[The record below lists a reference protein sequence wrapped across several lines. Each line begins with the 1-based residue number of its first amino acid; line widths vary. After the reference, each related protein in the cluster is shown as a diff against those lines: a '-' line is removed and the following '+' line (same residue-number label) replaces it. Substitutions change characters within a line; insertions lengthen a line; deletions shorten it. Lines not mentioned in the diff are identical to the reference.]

1 MMLIDRFLSDEQDPK
16 AVEKVLGKLN
26 DMLTT
31 NEELIYLA
39 VQKKPAV
46 NLLPD
51 CIAVSTKRIFYCEPA
66 NFGITMNFKDISWKS
81 IKEVS
86 FKEELFGSKFI
97 CVPQHGENIITEYI
111 PKVQARKLYQA
122 AYEQLE
128 GFKEQQL
135 AAEADRRAQQPGA
148 ASDRHS
154 SATDIPFID
163 ITPSPAADYPSKN
176 TGRPDTDMG
185 TADAASTSGSLFNP
199 ASPDVAAGYKSPFP
213 PAAPAGAAEAS
224 GYDPSA
230 AKLPPYVSGG
240 SASASA
246 PVEEPEDETTLK
258 LRKLKTLYDKQLITL
273 EEYEAKKADILDS
286 F

>member
-1 MMLIDRFLSDEQDPK
+1 MNLIDRFLSDEQDPK

-26 DMLTT
+26 DMLST

-39 VQKKPAV
+39 VQKRPAV

-51 CIAVSTKRIFYCEPA
+51 CIAVSNKRIFYCEPA

-97 CVPQHGENIITEYI
+97 CVPQHGENMTTEYI

-128 GFKEQQL
+128 GFREQQRL
-135 AAEADRRAQQPGA
+135 AELEEKRAQQPA
-148 ASDRHS
+148 PV
-154 SATDIPFID
+154 ATIEIPVQE
-163 ITPSPAADYPSKN
+163 ITAVETPAIAY
-176 TGRPDTDMG
+176 T
-185 TADAASTSGSLFNP
+185 
-199 ASPDVAAGYKSPFP
+199 P
-213 PAAPAGAAEAS
+213 P
-224 GYDPSA
+224 
-230 AKLPPYVSGG
+230 
-240 SASASA
+240 A

-258 LRKLKTLYDKQLITL
+258 LRKLKTLYDKQLITQD
-273 EEYEAKKADILDS
+273 EYEAKKADILDS

>member
-1 MMLIDRFLSDEQDPK
+1 MILIDRFLSDEQDPK

-26 DMLTT
+26 DMLTS
-31 NEELIYLA
+31 NEELIYMA

-51 CIAVSTKRIFYCEPA
+51 CIAVSNKRIFYCEPG

-86 FKEELFGSKFI
+86 FKEEIFGSKFI
-97 CVPQHGENIITEYI
+97 CVPLHGENIITEYI

-128 GFKEQQL
+128 AFKEQQRQ
-135 AAEADRRAQQPGA
+135 AELEDRR
-148 ASDRHS
+148 S
-154 SATDIPFID
+154 STSPVTVNTATAEQ
-163 ITPSPAADYPSKN
+163 PAADETPKAFFSQ
-176 TGRPDTDMG
+176 P
-185 TADAASTSGSLFNP
+185 
-199 ASPDVAAGYKSPFP
+199 VA
-213 PAAPAGAAEAS
+213 
-224 GYDPSA
+224 
-230 AKLPPYVSGG
+230 
-240 SASASA
+240 A

-258 LRKLKTLYDKQLITL
+258 LRKLKSLYDKHLITQ

-286 F
+286 L

>member
-1 MMLIDRFLSDEQDPK
+1 MILIDRFLSDEQDPK

-39 VQKKPAV
+39 VQKRPAV

-51 CIAVSTKRIFYCEPA
+51 CIVVSNKRIFYCEPA

-81 IKEVS
+81 IKEIS
-86 FKEELFGSKFI
+86 FKEEIFGSKFI

-128 GFKEQQL
+128 AFKEQQRQTEL
-135 AAEADRRAQQPGA
+135 EEKRAQQPA
-148 ASDRHS
+148 
-154 SATDIPFID
+154 
-163 ITPSPAADYPSKN
+163 
-176 TGRPDTDMG
+176 
-185 TADAASTSGSLFNP
+185 
-199 ASPDVAAGYKSPFP
+199 
-213 PAAPAGAAEAS
+213 PAAPVTPLADLPVQENIPAEEPVEV
-224 GYDPSA
+224 YI
-230 AKLPPYVSGG
+230 
-240 SASASA
+240 A
-246 PVEEPEDETTLK
+246 PVVAEEPEDETTLK
-258 LRKLKTLYDKQLITL
+258 LRKLKTLYDKQLITQA
-273 EEYEAKKADILDS
+273 EYEAKKADILDT

>member
-1 MMLIDRFLSDEQDPK
+1 MNLIDRFLSDEQDPK

-39 VQKKPAV
+39 VQKRPAV

-51 CIAVSTKRIFYCEPA
+51 CIAVSNKRIFYCVPA
-66 NFGITMNFKDISWKS
+66 NFGITMNFKDISWKT

-128 GFKEQQL
+128 GFKEQQRL
-135 AAEADRRAQQPGA
+135 AEADERRPAQ
-148 ASDRHS
+148 
-154 SATDIPFID
+154 
-163 ITPSPAADYPSKN
+163 
-176 TGRPDTDMG
+176 
-185 TADAASTSGSLFNP
+185 
-199 ASPDVAAGYKSPFP
+199 
-213 PAAPAGAAEAS
+213 PAAPVATIEIPVQEITAVETPAAA
-224 GYDPSA
+224 YT
-230 AKLPPYVSGG
+230 PPTP
-240 SASASA
+240 A
-246 PVEEPEDETTLK
+246 PVEEQEDETTLK

-273 EEYEAKKADILDS
+273 DEYEAKKADILDS

>member
-1 MMLIDRFLSDEQDPK
+1 MILIDRFLSDEQDPK

-26 DMLTT
+26 DILTS

-51 CIAVSTKRIFYCEPA
+51 CIAVSNKRIFYCEPA
-66 NFGITMNFKDISWKS
+66 NFGITMKFTDISWKS

-97 CVPQHGENIITEYI
+97 CVPQQGENIITEYI
-111 PKVQARKLYQA
+111 PKAQARKLYQA

-128 GFKEQQL
+128 NFREEQRKAEMEDKR
-135 AAEADRRAQQPGA
+135 AAVSPVTVNAQPQGIADFSHIEEAVVVQEPV
-148 ASDRHS
+148 S
-154 SATDIPFID
+154 I
-163 ITPSPAADYPSKN
+163 PAA
-176 TGRPDTDMG
+176 
-185 TADAASTSGSLFNP
+185 
-199 ASPDVAAGYKSPFP
+199 
-213 PAAPAGAAEAS
+213 
-224 GYDPSA
+224 
-230 AKLPPYVSGG
+230 
-240 SASASA
+240 A
-246 PVEEPEDETTLK
+246 PVEEHEDETTVK

-273 EEYEAKKADILDS
+273 EEYEAKKASILDS

>member
-1 MMLIDRFLSDEQDPK
+1 MILIDRFLSDEQDPK

-26 DMLTT
+26 DMLTA

-51 CIAVSTKRIFYCEPA
+51 CIVVSNKRIFYCEPA

-128 GFKEQQL
+128 GFKEQQRQSDL
-135 AAEADRRAQQPGA
+135 EDRRAQQPV
-148 ASDRHS
+148 
-154 SATDIPFID
+154 P
-163 ITPSPAADYPSKN
+163 
-176 TGRPDTDMG
+176 
-185 TADAASTSGSLFNP
+185 
-199 ASPDVAAGYKSPFP
+199 
-213 PAAPAGAAEAS
+213 APAPEPAVIENN
-224 GYDPSA
+224 
-230 AKLPPYVSGG
+230 VSETPVVPVYT
-240 SASASA
+240 SPT

-258 LRKLKTLYDKQLITL
+258 LRKLKTLYDKQLITQD
-273 EEYEAKKADILDS
+273 EYEAKKADILDS